1 MRENK
6 IFYFSSCVFGLRK
19 RKLFYKFTIM
29 SPLDKTKKLTHFL
42 LKKLCM
48 KHKYFKK
55 KILNEHKLKEDEH
68 LKKKKKARERTTGK
82 DQKKKT
88 KNKKEEEK
96 KNRKIIPKGRYFL
109 ITKKKK
115 REKKDRSSTTVQR
128 TGPKIGVKI
137 KKKTEPNWRRNENPC
152 ALAHVFF
159 NLLRLCLNWLK
170 NVSGNHFL

>member
-6 IFYFSSCVFGLRK
+6 IFYFSSCVFSLRN

-68 LKKKKKARERTTGK
+68 LKKKKSERENHRK
-82 DQKKKT
+82 RPK
-88 KNKKEEEK
+88 KNKKQKRRRK

-137 KKKTEPNWRRNENPC
+137 KKNRAK
-152 ALAHVFF
+152 LAE
-159 NLLRLCLNWLK
+159 K
-170 NVSGNHFL
+170 

>member
-1 MRENK
+1 
-6 IFYFSSCVFGLRK
+6 
-19 RKLFYKFTIM
+19 
-29 SPLDKTKKLTHFL
+29 
-42 LKKLCM
+42 M

-68 LKKKKKARERTTGK
+68 LKKKKKKARERSTGK
-82 DQKKKT
+82 DQKKT

-128 TGPKIGVKI
+128 TRPKIGVKI
-137 KKKTEPNWRRNENPC
+137 KKNRAKLAEKRKPMCTCTCVFQSSQAVFELAEKRFRKSFSVKPTRLAAMENR
-152 ALAHVFF
+152 FF
-159 NLLRLCLNWLK
+159 GK
-170 NVSGNHFL
+170 